1 MLTPVLPVLIGV
13 SLVLACRPSKLEP
26 PDRATNARRGVMEA
40 LDRYLA
46 AAKIVDPNGMS
57 AAFTTNGV
65 LFEPGIKPI
74 ESRDSIRAFLASF
87 PGATVESVT
96 AVPDTVEVYGSTA
109 YLWGSYFERLTFPGQ
124 PRSEQHGRFV
134 IEWLE
139 QQDGTWQIRRYF
151 RVPIP
156 TPPGGSS

>member
-1 MLTPVLPVLIGV
+1 MLRPALPVLIG
-13 SLVLACRPSKLEP
+13 LWLIPACRPSQAAHPEQAE
-26 PDRATNARRGVMEA
+26 RARRGVMEA
-40 LDRYLA
+40 LDHYLA
-46 AAKIVDPNGMS
+46 AAKAVDPVRMS
-57 AAFTTNGV
+57 AAFTSTGV

-96 AVPDTVEVYGSTA
+96 AVPDTIEVYGTTA

-134 IEWLE
+134 IEWL
-139 QQDGTWQIRRYF
+139 QQPDSTWQIHRYF
-151 RVPIP
+151 RVPVP
-156 TPPGGSS
+156 TPPGPQ